1 MEPQQTRRFGSI
13 PSATGGIARL
23 ACDRLRAAGKDL
35 STLLAAAGLTLE
47 DIDDKTRRIEVSAQI
62 KVLELAAR
70 ELGDEYLGFRL
81 ATEFELGEIGL
92 LYYVAASSE
101 RLAEALHDA
110 ERYSTIMNDGVRL
123 RLSLQGAT
131 EIALSYENVDRQ
143 SDRHQIEFWLVAL
156 IRICRAVTGNR
167 LAPRLVKL
175 QHSRPGTPPE
185 FRAFLG
191 CDVEFAA
198 DADVIQFPLSYSSL
212 PITGADIH
220 LHKLLLNYADEALGR
235 TSTQRDTTRSRVED
249 LVTKLLPHGRAN
261 VSEIARRLGMSR
273 RSLSRALSAEGTTFS
288 VILDQLRAA
297 LAERY
302 IREEELPISQVAWL
316 LGYGEISSF
325 THAFARWTGVPP
337 SQFRNQGGAAIGSP
351 SVAEPRSRI

>member
-156 IRICRAVTGNR
+156 ICICRAVTGNR

-212 PITGADIH
+212 PIVGADSH

-235 TSTQRDTTRSRVED
+235 TSTQRDTARSRVRGSGYEVAAAWQGQRVGNRASPRHEPALVVACIVRRGHD
-249 LVTKLLPHGRAN
+249 LFGDSRSIAGCARRTLHQGGRAPDLAGRLA
-261 VSEIARRLGMSR
+261 IGLRRDQFVHACVRPLDRGAAQSIPKPGR
-273 RSLSRALSAEGTTFS
+273 RSDR
-288 VILDQLRAA
+288 
-297 LAERY
+297 
-302 IREEELPISQVAWL
+302 
-316 LGYGEISSF
+316 
-325 THAFARWTGVPP
+325 
-337 SQFRNQGGAAIGSP
+337 
-351 SVAEPRSRI
+351 